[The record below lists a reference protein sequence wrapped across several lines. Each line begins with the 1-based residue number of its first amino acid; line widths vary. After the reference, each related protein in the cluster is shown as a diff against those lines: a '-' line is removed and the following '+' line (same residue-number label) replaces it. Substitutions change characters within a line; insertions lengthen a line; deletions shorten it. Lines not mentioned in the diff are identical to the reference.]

1 MQVVNNVLQNNCVS
15 CIAVECNVSKLIV
28 QQLIVSFLQMIAKR
42 EEARRRREEE
52 QLNRNIDGDNG
63 GTYGAM
69 SHPLDAMMEQ
79 VELERK
85 RKAHPSL
92 QWKGVI
98 APDREKGN
106 IYSKRQKR
114 VQVQGRSTIP
124 TLFSICV
131 DYLVHNF
138 EHVDALGDIDST
150 IRRDICNGLVAKNKL
165 NEQAFTVIAEPGI
178 EALEIIDC
186 AEITQEQLSDA
197 LQKLLPQG
205 LRFLLLHH
213 SGRSFGPMA
222 VQTIA
227 SSTANSTLFAISIA
241 GAYLLND
248 TDAKLLLD
256 VSAKHLTS
264 IEFKACPNLGPE
276 FCRALN
282 SNYCSQ
288 IGSGTL
294 LLELSLE
301 HLSLTKE
308 NLLSLSDTDAVR
320 NLKSLSLRQ
329 IDTVDDEIVTRLL
342 SKIGDDLEGVDL
354 SHCHQITD
362 ESLSAIRSCNRTG
375 ALRSL
380 QLSGLKHLTAVGL
393 EALFTPIIPGL
404 PCSPPMLRK
413 VDLSSCHFEAVT
425 DHVFDL
431 ICRAS
436 SMKRDSEGDISEHYL
451 SSMGGLV
458 HVNVNGSSC
467 TDTSME
473 RLAATS
479 AMSLKELDVS
489 FCCQVTD
496 RGLGYLVSKAG
507 SQLSKI
513 RIWGCAQITDA
524 FLDGHARINDSGLHV
539 VGAWIKKGNTVSAR

>member
-1 MQVVNNVLQNNCVS
+1 M
-15 CIAVECNVSKLIV
+15 
-28 QQLIVSFLQMIAKR
+28 FQMIAKR

-52 QLNRNIDGDNG
+52 QQSQDQNDGG
-63 GTYGAM
+63 VA

-92 QWKGVI
+92 QWKGVV

-114 VQVQGRSTIP
+114 VQAQGRSTIP

-131 DYLVHNF
+131 DYLVNNF
-138 EHVDALGDIDST
+138 EHVDALGDVDST
-150 IRRDICNGLVAKNKL
+150 IRRDICDGLVAKNKL
-165 NEQAFTVIAEPGI
+165 NEQAFAVIAEPGI

-197 LQKLLPQG
+197 LKKLLPNG

-227 SSTANSTLFAISIA
+227 STPNSELFAISVA
-241 GAYLLND
+241 GAYLIND
-248 TDAKLLLD
+248 TDAQLLLN
-256 VSAKHLTS
+256 VTAKHLSS

-282 SNYCSQ
+282 TNFASHTG
-288 IGSGTL
+288 IGT

-301 HLSLTKE
+301 HLSLTKQD
-308 NLLSLSDTDAVR
+308 LLSLSDTDAVR

-329 IDTVDDEIVTRLL
+329 IDTVDDEVVTKLL
-342 SKIGDDLEGVDL
+342 DKVGDNLEDVDL

-362 ESLSAIRSCNRTG
+362 ESLSAIRSCNRGGT
-375 ALRSL
+375 LRSL
-380 QLSGLKHLTAVGL
+380 QLSGLKHLTAIGL

-404 PCSPPMLRK
+404 PSSPPMLRK
-413 VDLSSCHFEAVT
+413 VDLSTCHYEAVT
-425 DHVFDL
+425 DHVLDL

-473 RLAATS
+473 RLATTS

-489 FCCQVTD
+489 FCSRVTD
-496 RGLGYLVSKAG
+496 KGLGYLVSKAG
-507 SQLSKI
+507 FQLSKI

-524 FLDGHARINDSGLHV
+524 FLDGHARISDPGLHV
-539 VGAWIKKGNTVSAR
+539 IGAWIKKGNTVSAR

>member
-1 MQVVNNVLQNNCVS
+1 
-15 CIAVECNVSKLIV
+15 
-28 QQLIVSFLQMIAKR
+28 MIAKR
-42 EEARRRREEE
+42 EEAKRRREEE
-52 QLNRNIDGDNG
+52 LQNNSQEHKDC
-63 GTYGAM
+63 A

-92 QWKGVI
+92 QWKGII
-98 APDREKGN
+98 APDRESGN

-114 VQVQGRSTIP
+114 VQAQGRSTIP
-124 TLFSICV
+124 TLFSLCV
-131 DYLVHNF
+131 DYLVNNF

-150 IRRDICNGLVAKNKL
+150 IRRDICYGLVAKNKL
-165 NEQAFTVIAEPGI
+165 NEQAFAVIAEPGI

-186 AEITQEQLSDA
+186 AEITQEQLSA
-197 LQKLLPQG
+197 VLKKLLPHG

-227 SSTANSTLFAISIA
+227 HSTPDLSELFAISIA
-241 GAYLLND
+241 GAYLLSD
-248 TDAKLLLD
+248 SDAQLLLNAT
-256 VSAKHLTS
+256 AKHLSS
-264 IEFKACPNLGPE
+264 IEFKACPNLGPA
-276 FCRALN
+276 FCKALN
-282 SNYCSQ
+282 TNFASHT
-288 IGSGTL
+288 GTGTL
-294 LLELSLE
+294 MELSLE

-308 NLLSLSDTDAVR
+308 DLLSLSDTDAVR

-329 IDTVDDEIVTRLL
+329 IDTVDDEVVTKLL
-342 SKIGDDLEGVDL
+342 GKVTGDSLEGVDL
-354 SHCHQITD
+354 SHCYLITD
-362 ESLSAIRSCNRTG
+362 ESLSAIRLCNRGGT
-375 ALRSL
+375 LRSL

-393 EALFTPIIPGL
+393 EALFTPMIPGVDS
-404 PCSPPMLRK
+404 SPPMLRK
-413 VDLSSCHFEAVT
+413 VDLSSSHHEAVT
-425 DHVFDL
+425 DDVLDL

-479 AMSLKELDVS
+479 AMSLKELNVS
-489 FCCQVTD
+489 FCSKVTD
-496 RGLGYLVSKAG
+496 KGLGYLVSKVG
-507 SQLSKI
+507 FQLSKI
-513 RIWGCAQITDA
+513 HIWGCAQITDS
-524 FLDGHARINDSGLHV
+524 FLDGHARISDPGLHV
-539 VGAWIKKGNTVSAR
+539 IGAWIKKGNTVSAR